1 MLRKQWSP
9 ELTWRDVQHLI
20 ANTAQIPNPKEPG
33 WNINAAG
40 YHVHHSDYGTVLLE
54 ADQHTD
60 PELSSTGHKGR
71 ETDESGDPDPGDF
84 DVSVLG
90 GSVCTFL
97 TLLADG
103 VNINRERTREGPQN
117 KK

>member
-1 MLRKQWSP
+1 MESAVCK
-9 ELTWRDVQHLI
+9 
-20 ANTAQIPNPKEPG
+20 
-33 WNINAAG
+33 
-40 YHVHHSDYGTVLLE
+40 
-54 ADQHTD
+54 
-60 PELSSTGHKGR
+60 
-71 ETDESGDPDPGDF
+71 DESGDPDPGDV

-117 KK
+117 KKRSAVTLQSAWLNLPTTTQEVEKEQV